1 MTGSRTSGAAAWR
14 GSGSTRRARGGRASE
29 GYHSARLVTSVAL
42 GAALSFAHTAALAQE
57 APAPSA
63 PAARA
68 EDVSS
73 VDAILAA
80 LYDVISGPAGQQ
92 RDWDRFRSLFAPGAR
107 LIPTGRRPDGSHA
120 MRVLT
125 PEDYVRTAG
134 PGLERNGFF
143 EREIGRTTEE
153 FGGMVHVFSA
163 YDSRRT
169 ASDTRPFARGI
180 NSIQLVNDGSRWWIV
195 TVLWA
200 SEGPNQSIPER
211 YLRPPGR

>member
-1 MTGSRTSGAAAWR
+1 MIASRTIPAGATSQR
-14 GSGSTRRARGGRASE
+14 PCRRAP
-29 GYHSARLVTSVAL
+29 SATTLIWLAFV
-42 GAALSFAHTAALAQE
+42 AALWLPATAASGQDT
-57 APAPSA
+57 PAASA

-68 EDVSS
+68 EDVGS

-80 LYDVISGPAGQQ
+80 LYDVISGPAGQK
-92 RDWDRFRSLFAPGAR
+92 RDWDRFRSLFVPGAR

-125 PEDYVRTAG
+125 PEDYVRSAG

-169 ASDTRPFARGI
+169 ANDAQPFARGI
-180 NSIQLVNDGSRWWIV
+180 NSIQLVNDGTRWWIV

-200 SEGPNQSIPER
+200 SEGPNQQIPER
-211 YLRPPGR
+211 YLRPPSR